1 MNLAAR
7 LRGRKAAS
15 ASVPTDWRV
24 WPEWQRAQEQATRI
38 KTEAAAANTDFVE
51 AKERLAG
58 IQAERDEADLAAILG
73 DAPGD
78 AAEILSASLP
88 GAERAVTDAGRR
100 LERFE
105 AASREMDVR
114 LAQLG
119 AELEARFRAEW
130 RSAYLAALAHAGLA
144 ANDAASAQEQL
155 ATLWTLGGPEHAAEH
170 AGAAALPGPTPTL
183 RLGHARSVISPW
195 LAAVRA
201 CGVDVDA

>member
-15 ASVPTDWRV
+15 PSVPTDWRR
-24 WPEWQRAQEQATRI
+24 WPEWQRAQEQAARI
-38 KTEAAAANTDFVE
+38 KTEAVTANADLVQ

-58 IQAERDEADLAAILG
+58 VQAERDEADLATILG
-73 DAPGD
+73 DAPGE
-78 AAEILSASLP
+78 AAEILTASLP

-105 AASREMDVR
+105 AATHEMDVR
-114 LAQLG
+114 LTRLR
-119 AELEARFRAEW
+119 AELEERFRAEW
-130 RSAYLAALAHAGLA
+130 RTAYLTALAHAGVA

-155 ATLWTLGGPEHAAEH
+155 ATLWTLAGSEHAVAS
-170 AGAAALPGPTPTL
+170 ALPGPTAAL
-183 RLGHARSVISPW
+183 MLGNTASVISPW